1 VLFLLFYLDDDCYAL
16 DAREVDT
23 VIPMLKP
30 KRLPRA
36 PSAIAGVIDYRGAV
50 VPVVD
55 LAALALGRPAARRM
69 STRIVLVNYRKD
81 ELKGRL
87 LGVMVERA
95 TETMSCDPGAFRD
108 TGVANPNAR
117 YLGPVAGGPRGLVQ
131 WVTVDALLTPD
142 LNALLF
148 TQAWDA

>member
-16 DAREVDT
+16 DAREIDT
-23 VIPMLKP
+23 VIPMLKA
-30 KRLPRA
+30 KRIPRA

-55 LAALALGRPAARRM
+55 LAALALGRPAAART
-69 STRIVLVNYRKD
+69 STRIVLVNYRKA

-95 TETMSCDPGAFRD
+95 TKTMSCDPSAFQD
-108 TGVANPNAR
+108 TGVATPNAR
-117 YLGPVAGGPRGLVQ
+117 YLGPVTGGPRGLVQ

-148 TQAWDA
+148 AQAWDG